1 MTTTDRPTASGARA
15 VAEAFFD
22 HLAMERGASTNTLGA
37 YRRDLAKYLDYLDG
51 LGRGDLRGVTEADVG
66 AFVAHLSRGDADA
79 GQPPMAASSVS
90 RALSAVRGL
99 HKFALGEGDVD
110 ADVAAAVAPPKRGSS
125 LPKAL
130 RVEEVTRLI
139 DAIPVGE
146 AAEIADVRDRA
157 LVELL
162 YSTGAR
168 VSEVTG
174 LDIDDLDREE
184 RLVLLRGKGGKERI
198 VPVGG
203 PAIEAVDAW
212 LVRGR
217 PGWARANSGPALLIN
232 SLGRRMSRQSA
243 ANILASVAERAGLA
257 GRVSPHTL
265 RHSFATHLLEGGVDV
280 RSVQELLG
288 HASVTTTQIYT
299 MVTADNLR
307 RVWAGAHPRAR

>member
-1 MTTTDRPTASGARA
+1 MTPADLAGAF
-15 VAEAFFD
+15 ED
-22 HLAMERGASTNTLGA
+22 HLAVERGASANTLGA
-37 YRRDLAKYLDYLDG
+37 YRRDLAKYLDFLG
-51 LGRGDLRGVTEADVG
+51 KLGRTDLRGVTEADVG
-66 AFVAHLSRGDADA
+66 EFVAHLSRGDAESGA
-79 GQPPMAASSVS
+79 APMAASSVS

-99 HKFALGEGDVD
+99 HKFALGEGAVDV
-110 ADVAAAVAPPKRGSS
+110 DVAAQVRPPKQGSP

-130 RVEEVTRLI
+130 RVEEVTALI
-139 DAIPVGE
+139 DSIPVGD
-146 AAEIADVRDRA
+146 AAELADVRDRA

-174 LDIDDLDREE
+174 LDVDDLDREE

-217 PGWARANSGPALLIN
+217 PAWARANSGPALLLN
-232 SLGRRMSRQSA
+232 SLGRRLSRQSA
-243 ANILASVAERAGLA
+243 GNILAAVAERAGLA

-307 RVWAGAHPRAR
+307 KVWAGAHPRAR

>member
-1 MTTTDRPTASGARA
+1 MAETAARR

-22 HLAMERGASTNTLGA
+22 HLAVERGASANTLGA
-37 YRRDLAKYLDYLDG
+37 YRRDLAKYLDYLDR
-51 LGRGDLRGVTEADVG
+51 LGRADLRAVTESDVG
-66 AFVAHLSRGDADA
+66 AFVAHLSRGDVDA

-99 HKFALGEGDVD
+99 HKFAVGEGDVD
-110 ADVAAAVAPPKRGSS
+110 VDVAASVATPKRGSS

-174 LDIDDLDREE
+174 LDVDDLDCEE

-243 ANILASVAERAGLA
+243 ANIMAVVAERAGLA

-299 MVTADNLR
+299 MVMADNLR